1 MAQNNPI
8 EVFYSYSHRDESL
21 RDELEKHL
29 SILRRQGVIDN
40 WHDRRIGA
48 GNEWEGSID
57 DHLNSADVILLL
69 VSADFLASDY
79 CYNIEMRRAMERHE
93 AGEARVIPF
102 ILRPV
107 YWRGAPFGKLN
118 ALPTDAVAVIS
129 WTNQDEA
136 FTNIARGIAEVVPEI
151 AQRSNQTQSRPSGQ
165 SAPGA
170 LPSIWNVPHRRNPN
184 FTGRAEML

>member
-29 SILRRQGVIDN
+29 SIPQRQGVIGN
-40 WHDRRIGA
+40 WHDRRIGG

-69 VSADFLASDY
+69 ISSDFLASDY
-79 CYNIEMRRAMERHE
+79 CYDIEMSRAMERHE
-93 AGEARVIPF
+93 AGEARVIPV

-107 YWRGAPFGKLN
+107 QWYGAPFGK
-118 ALPTDAVAVIS
+118 AEP
-129 WTNQDEA
+129 
-136 FTNIARGIAEVVPEI
+136 IANRRTRGNEL
-151 AQRSNQTQSRPSGQ
+151 AQ
-165 SAPGA
+165 PGRG
-170 LPSIWNVPHRRNPN
+170 VYQCGRRYRC
-184 FTGRAEML
+184 GGERAT